1 MAFIV
6 TVTIINVGD
15 KTAWLS
21 LGEDFL
27 FSGYPFSKSDL
38 NCFLTRELVGKFSPG
53 ENKYFHV

>member
-1 MAFIV
+1 MTFIV